1 MDIVLIFNGLGN
13 QMSQY
18 AFYLAKKK
26 TDKNTRVLYYPEPGT
41 CQHNGYELDKLFGI
55 KISNRADSLLGKFF
69 GCYNWSQVCDS
80 RKRHWLR
87 EIMKFLNVSIQ
98 REPSYSANTDMLLSA
113 KNGIR
118 FMYGGWHCEDNFKS
132 VEHEVRRLYTFDEK
146 QLDVEGTE
154 ILKEIENSNSIAVH
168 VRRGDFLTDGFGGI
182 CTKDYYDKAMQY
194 VNGKVDNPHFFVFS
208 DDMEWSK
215 QNLNHGNITFVDIHH
230 GKDSWKDMML
240 MSRCKHNINAN
251 STFSWWGAWL
261 NANKNKIVTVPNRF
275 NQNPESGAIFPREWI
290 RIQ

>member
-26 TDKNTRVLYYPEPGT
+26 LDKRTKFLYYPEPGT

-55 KISNRADSLLGKFF
+55 KMSNRPNSFWGRFF
-69 GCYNWSQVCDS
+69 TLYNWSQVCDS

-87 EIMKFLNVSIQ
+87 VIMSYLNVSIQ
-98 REPSYSANTDMLLSA
+98 REPSYSADLEMLSSM
-113 KNGIR
+113 KKGVR
-118 FMYGGWHCEDNFKS
+118 FMYGGWHCEDNFQI
-132 VEHEVRRLYTFDEK
+132 VENEIRSLYRFDEK
-146 QLDVEGTE
+146 KLNEEGSA
-154 ILKEIENSNSIAVH
+154 ILEQIERTNSVSIH
-168 VRRGDFLTDGFGGI
+168 IRRGDFLTDGFGGI
-182 CTKDYYDKAMQY
+182 CTKEYYDKAREHI
-194 VNGKVDNPHFFVFS
+194 NNNIENPFYFIFS
-208 DDMEWSK
+208 DDMEWAK
-215 QNLNHGNITFVDIHH
+215 ENIKGENVSFVDIHH

-240 MSRCKHNINAN
+240 ISRCKHNINAN

-261 NANKNKIVTVPNRF
+261 NSNEGKIVIVPNKF
-275 NQNPESGAIFPREWI
+275 SQNETSSAIYPKEWI

>member
-1 MDIVLIFNGLGN
+1 MDIILIFNGLGN

-26 TDKNTRVLYYPEPGT
+26 QDKRTKSLYYPEPGT

-55 KISNRADSLLGKFF
+55 KMGNRPNTFWGRFFSL
-69 GCYNWSQVCDS
+69 YNWSQVCDS

-87 EIMKFLNVSIQ
+87 VIMKFLNVSIQ
-98 REPSYSANTDMLLSA
+98 REPSYSANPDMLKSER
-113 KNGIR
+113 KGIR

-132 VEHEVRRLYTFDEK
+132 VENEIRSIYTFDDK
-146 QLDVEGTE
+146 TLTDKGQAILD
-154 ILKEIENSNSIAVH
+154 EIENTNSVSIH

-182 CTKDYYDKAMQY
+182 CTEDYYIKALQYMDDKLEE
-194 VNGKVDNPHFFVFS
+194 PHYFVFS
-208 DDMEWSK
+208 DDMEWSRDHIK
-215 QNLNHGNITFVDIHH
+215 TENVTFVDIHH

-240 MSRCKHNINAN
+240 ISRCKHNINAN

-261 NANKNKIVTVPNRF
+261 NSNKGKIVIVPNKF
-275 NQNPESGAIFPREWI
+275 SQNETSGAIYPKEWI

>member
-26 TDKNTRVLYYPEPGT
+26 QDKKTKCLYYPENGT
-41 CQHNGYELDKLFGI
+41 CQHNGYELDRLFGV
-55 KISNRADSLLGKFF
+55 KMENRPGTFWGRFF
-69 GCYNWSQVCDS
+69 TWYNWSQVCDS

-87 EIMKFLNVSIQ
+87 VIMKHFGVSLQ
-98 REPSYSANTDMLLSA
+98 REPSYAADPEMLES
-113 KNGIR
+113 NGKGVR
-118 FMYGGWHCEDNFKS
+118 FLYGGWHCEDNFKS
-132 VEHEVRRLYTFDEK
+132 VEDEVRRFYSFDDK
-146 QLDVEGTE
+146 QLNDEGKSV
-154 ILKEIENSNSIAVH
+154 LKQIENTNSISIH

-182 CTKDYYDKAMQY
+182 CTKEYYEKALSYMDEH
-194 VNGKVDNPHFFVFS
+194 VSNPHYFVFS

-215 QNLNHGNITFVDIHH
+215 ENLKCENITFVDIHH

-240 MSRCKHNINAN
+240 MSRCKHNLNSN

-261 NANKNKIVTVPNRF
+261 NKNKNKIVIVPNKF
-275 NQNPESGAIFPREWI
+275 SQNGNSGTIYPKEWV
-290 RIQ
+290 RIK